1 MNIEFTNRVVL
12 VTGAVRGVG
21 RAITHGFAA
30 RGAVVYATDIL
41 DDELEETVNT
51 AQPASGGAVIGRIM
65 DVTDF
70 TTVAANVAEIEAEAP
85 SGRVDI
91 LVHSAGGVKSRPKQ
105 PIEEVSEADWLAIQE
120 VNLTGAFNLTKAVVP
135 AMKSAGD
142 GRIVIISSPA
152 GLRTSLT
159 GIQSYAA
166 AKAAQIGLVRQLAQ
180 ELGPFGIRVNSA
192 APGFMATSPDYQ
204 RQWDSYGPE
213 GQLEL
218 IEKIALRRLCRPED
232 ITHAVMFLASDFA
245 DFITGQTLPVNGTP

>member
-1 MNIEFTNRVVL
+1 MNITFNNRVVL

-30 RGAVVYATDIL
+30 RGALVYATDIL
-41 DDELEETVNT
+41 PTELKETVDT
-51 AQPASGGAVIGRIM
+51 AQPSDSGAVISRLM

-70 TTVAANVAEIEAEAP
+70 ADVAANVGQIEAEVP
-85 SGRVDI
+85 GRKVDI
-91 LVHSAGGVKSRPKQ
+91 LVHSAGGVKSRAKQ
-105 PIEEVSEADWLAIQE
+105 PIEQVSEADWKTIQE
-120 VNLTGAFNLTKAVVP
+120 VNLTGAFNLTKALVP
-135 AMKSAGD
+135 AMKKAGD
-142 GRIVIISSPA
+142 GRIIIISSPA

-204 RQWDSYGPE
+204 KQWDAYGPE
-213 GQLEL
+213 GQAEL

-232 ITHAVMFLASDFA
+232 IAHAVMFLASDFA
-245 DFITGQTLPVNGTP
+245 DFITGQTLAVNGTP